1 MKRKR
6 LQLLLALLMTA
17 ATGAWADELT
27 VYDGT
32 FYENYSPANI
42 CYIDEYT
49 RSQTVIPS
57 TALTAMKGCNITAMT
72 FYSNSFAASGPIDYS
87 FDVYLKE
94 VSYTAFAESSP
105 TFEPKSS
112 CTSVHQGKLSISN
125 HELTITFSEPF
136 HYNGGNLLIGM
147 ENTSKVM
154 YYEISFLS
162 RYNSSSLSNIS
173 IHHADDLASATTIVK
188 GYFIPKTTFTY
199 VVPTYTVNLND
210 GELNPTTWTAKVGD
224 ATEFGKL
231 PLENVTEGTTVTLSY
246 SGTGEVKRITAV
258 TGALTGKF
266 TVSATG
272 KKVVFSQ
279 GNLQAVCTSADESGD
294 TQETWTWRFAPNQW
308 DCVGN
313 AAANTTIN
321 GNGSTSA
328 TGTVDL
334 FGWVGKSNTT
344 WTGAAMYGVTNDQHA
359 EHYGNAYP
367 DELKSD
373 WGKTMG
379 DGWFTMTVDEWIYLL
394 SGRTDAAQKYGHG
407 SVGGVNGLILLPD
420 SWTLPDNL
428 TFTPGNSA
436 WTNSYTT
443 DEWAKMEAA
452 GAVFLP
458 AAGDRYHGNMV
469 QAVGSVG
476 FYMSSTSS
484 GQYASYKMLFEE
496 NNFTANASYTRN
508 NGYSVRLVRQ
518 TK

>member
-1 MKRKR
+1 MKQTR
-6 LQLLLALLMTA
+6 LQFLLALLMMA
-17 ATGAWADELT
+17 ATGAWATTFTTFQVGDVFKVGDVIQPATSWNVNQNTTFGTESFTLT
-27 VYDGT
+27 RGDVDGT
-32 FYENYSPANI
+32 NIIENQNGGAYYVFKIGS
-42 CYIDEYT
+42 
-49 RSQTVIPS
+49 
-57 TALTAMKGCNITAMT
+57 
-72 FYSNSFAASGPIDYS
+72 
-87 FDVYLKE
+87 
-94 VSYTAFAESSP
+94 SYT
-105 TFEPKSS
+105 
-112 CTSVHQGKLSISN
+112 
-125 HELTITFSEPF
+125 
-136 HYNGGNLLIGM
+136 
-147 ENTSKVM
+147 
-154 YYEISFLS
+154 
-162 RYNSSSLSNIS
+162 SLSNAFAVTDKS
-173 IHHADDLASATTIVK
+173 DGLVVKEVDTSGTLYKVTLAVHETN
-188 GYFIPKTTFTY
+188 
-199 VVPTYTVNLND
+199 TVNLND
-210 GELNPTTWTAKVGD
+210 GTLNPTTWQGKAGNSD
-224 ATEFGKL
+224 FGPL
-231 PLENVTEGTTVTLSY
+231 PIKAA
-246 SGTGEVKRITAV
+246 TGEKVSVKYVGTDGREVKSIRAI

-328 TGTVDL
+328 PGTVDL

-344 WTGAAMYGVTNDQHA
+344 WTGAAMYGISNDQYA
-359 EHYGNAYP
+359 GHYGDTYP

-458 AAGDRYHGNMV
+458 AAGDRYHGNNV